1 MISLLLALLIPADT
15 LRGQVVDAAGKPIAA
30 AIIEVT
36 ELGRSVTAGSDGA
49 FRLDVPPG
57 RYTLVIRRQGY
68 ASAVREIAVE
78 SGPPGGAPLQVAL
91 TTSPFRLEPITVT
104 ATRQPLAA
112 EGSSLPATAL
122 AGEELRRAQSVS
134 LAHVADVLPGVEA
147 ITTGAQIGKP
157 VIRGFSG
164 PRVLVL
170 ENGSRLEDYSWSDE
184 DGPSVETAFVRRL
197 ELIRGPASVLYGSDA
212 LGGVLNV
219 IPEQL
224 PDAAGGP
231 GFTRTGFLL
240 SAATNNLEFSAG
252 AQAAGAKGTFG
263 WRVAAIG
270 RGSGNLHTP
279 QEELDNTG
287 FGAFNGEAA
296 GGWHWSSGSS
306 LTMRVV
312 HYGGEF
318 KLLEANA
325 PPGEEGGPE
334 RKAGDDRFQIT
345 AQRPAGSWRLEAKGQ
360 LQRHS
365 LIEMADD
372 STGTESE
379 AFNLQLSTASLDL
392 LAHHGGVTLGVT
404 GLGQS
409 NDASGR
415 EPIVPDALTL
425 SAAAFAF
432 AQRRLGG
439 AASRWSV
446 LAGVRADTRH
456 LGVDPDTAV
465 GNTEQELSSGAWSGN
480 VGLVFTPTSAWAVS
494 VNLGRAWRAPTLFE
508 LFANGPH
515 IGEARYELGDSTLDP
530 ESNRALDV
538 GVRLQ
543 SARTRFELS
552 GYHNRISDFIYVT
565 PTALVIDSLPVYQY
579 TQAEAELYGGEAL
592 VEADVGKGLIVQAQA
607 NVVRGTN
614 LEAHE
619 PLPLIPPL
627 NGSVG
632 LSLRHQAGFEFE
644 SHAQPK
650 HLNPLDIPTS
660 GYTLLNLWGG
670 GNVHLLGRAV
680 HVDVSIRNAF
690 NKRYRSFLSRYK
702 TFADD
707 PGRNV
712 ILRLSTGFTE

>member
-1 MISLLLALLIPADT
+1 MIAILLAVLIPAADT
-15 LRGQVVDAAGKPIAA
+15 VSGRVVDATGQPIAT
-30 AIIEVT
+30 AIVELPD
-36 ELGRSVTAGSDGA
+36 LGRSTTTGADGTFQLA
-49 FRLDVPPG
+49 LPPG
-57 RYTLVIRRQGY
+57 RYTLTVRRQGF
-68 ASAVREIAVE
+68 SPAVRVIDV
-78 SGPPGGAPLQVAL
+78 PTQTPLAL
-91 TTSPFRLEPITVT
+91 VLAASPFRLEPITVT

-112 EGSSLPATAL
+112 GGSSLPASAL
-122 AGEELRRAQSVS
+122 AGDELRRAQSVS
-134 LAHVADVLPGVEA
+134 LAHVTDALPGVAA

-157 VIRGFSG
+157 VIRGFAG

-184 DGPSVETAFVRRL
+184 DGPSVETAFARRV

-212 LGGVLNV
+212 LGGVVNV
-219 IPEQL
+219 IPDPL
-224 PDAAGGP
+224 PQAPDGR
-231 GFTRTGFLL
+231 GFTRTGFML
-240 SAATNNLEFSAG
+240 SGATNNTEISAG
-252 AQAAGAKGTFG
+252 AQVEGASGLFG

-270 RGSGNLHTP
+270 RSSGNLTTP

-287 FGAFNGEAA
+287 FGAFNGEAD
-296 GGWHWSSGSS
+296 GGWRWPSGNS
-306 LTMRVV
+306 LVMRVV

-334 RKAGDDRFQIT
+334 RKAGDDRFQIIG
-345 AQRPAGSWRLEAKGQ
+345 QHPAGSWRLEAKGQ

-379 AFNLQLSTASLDL
+379 AFNLLLETAALDL
-392 LAHHGGVTLGVT
+392 LAHHRGMTFGVSAI
-404 GLGQS
+404 GQT

-415 EPIVPDALTL
+415 EPIVPDATTM
-425 SAAAFAF
+425 SGAAFGF
-432 AQRRLGG
+432 AQGRLGG
-439 AASRWSV
+439 RWSL
-446 LAGVRADTRH
+446 LAGARADARH
-456 LGVDPDTAV
+456 LSADQNDSLGTVAQDQT
-465 GNTEQELSSGAWSGN
+465 SSAWSGN
-480 VGLVFTPTSAWAVS
+480 VGLVFTPSAAWTVS

-530 ESNRALDV
+530 ESNRAIDA
-538 GVRLQ
+538 GVRWHTTG
-543 SARTRFELS
+543 TRVELAA
-552 GYHNRISDFIYVT
+552 YHNRISDFIYVS

-579 TQAEAELYGGEAL
+579 VQAEAELFGGEAL
-592 VEADVGKGLIVQAQA
+592 LEADVGKGLILSGHADA
-607 NVVRGTN
+607 VRGTN

-627 NGSVG
+627 NGSAG
-632 LSLRHQAGFEFE
+632 LSLRHQAGFEVE
-644 SHAQPK
+644 SHAGPK
-650 HLNPLDIPTS
+650 RLNPLDIPTA

-670 GNVHLLGRAV
+670 GDVRLFGRPV

-712 ILRLSTGFTE
+712 IFRLSTGLTE